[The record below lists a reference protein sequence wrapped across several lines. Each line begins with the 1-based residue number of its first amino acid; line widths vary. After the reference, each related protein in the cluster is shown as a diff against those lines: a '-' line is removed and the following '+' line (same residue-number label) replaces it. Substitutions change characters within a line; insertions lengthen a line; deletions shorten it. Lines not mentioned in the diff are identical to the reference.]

1 MQCRPRVLF
10 TFFMSEDAPAVSP
23 YPYYPPHIS
32 VSHNF
37 WTNTRSC
44 MKLLESWTRLNC
56 KLASDINVTY
66 DKVVELSDLITLWQ
80 LSSFLRNFWRKI
92 QQIHVTRAG
101 FYSGS
106 SLRAF
111 TMIFSWCGA
120 LTYLNCLHNAPL
132 RWSSLFWDFARRWL
146 VGCW

>member
-1 MQCRPRVLF
+1 
-10 TFFMSEDAPAVSP
+10 
-23 YPYYPPHIS
+23 
-32 VSHNF
+32 
-37 WTNTRSC
+37 

-56 KLASDINVTY
+56 KLVSDINVTY

-120 LTYLNCLHNAPL
+120 LTYLNCLH
-132 RWSSLFWDFARRWL
+132 
-146 VGCW
+146 